1 MGAPPLGGR
10 VVWLIWC
17 HFFLSCSWVSILS
30 ITAEQAE
37 SPFFSVAFCKSN
49 KCFWRSVGASLAS
62 HNNWYCV
69 IWMWIMTL
77 LCDINLGSNRWER
90 RQSLIRLWESGGSC
104 PKTNF
109 CTLASNHHRD
119 NQKLI
124 FGLHLYHSFCIWCSL
139 IPGRVYIALV
149 LNPNYS
155 SDKQNPCWRDI
166 QHDIIWSIFFHTSC
180 VDCIANPACGCMSEQ
195 VMSIYNEATLRCIE

>member
-17 HFFLSCSWVSILS
+17 HFFLSCLLVSISS

-37 SPFFSVAFCKSN
+37 SPCSLAALCKSN

-62 HNNWYCV
+62 CNSWCYV
-69 IWMWIMTL
+69 IRMWIMTL

-90 RQSLIRLWESGGSC
+90 RQSLTRLQGSGGPC

-109 CTLASNHHRD
+109 HTLASNHHRH
-119 NQKLI
+119 NQKPI
-124 FGLHLYHSFCIWCSL
+124 SGLHSISQLLNLVQFESEWSLYC
-139 IPGRVYIALV
+139 V
-149 LNPNYS
+149 S
-155 SDKQNPCWRDI
+155 SESQLFIR
-166 QHDIIWSIFFHTSC
+166 
-180 VDCIANPACGCMSEQ
+180 
-195 VMSIYNEATLRCIE
+195 